1 MVEEVEMDFA
11 GPVYRRHPEDTVG
24 QITVWKRYIPLL
36 LSLNSLIFTIDHQ
49 FLQIKRTIPINED
62 IVTEICQKVLE
73 AHSQDED

>member
-1 MVEEVEMDFA
+1 MAEEVEMDFT
-11 GPVYRRHPEDTVG
+11 GPVYRKQPDETVG

-49 FLQIKRTIPINED
+49 FLQIKRTIPIDEE

-73 AHSQDED
+73 AHSQEDD